1 MIWKL
6 FPDGDEVNDRLYFNH
21 LPTIENYYGE
31 SISINGFDLQKAVIK
46 AFSSLRKVF
55 KVWNAFKVR
64 VIFQTLQR
72 KKSTPKSSRTIK
84 LISDFSCSK
93 NDFLKLPHLSW
104 QLKPEFKKENINFE
118 IYTNDSLT
126 VS

>member
-64 VIFQTLQR
+64 V
-72 KKSTPKSSRTIK
+72 
-84 LISDFSCSK
+84 
-93 NDFLKLPHLSW
+93 FLNPS
-104 QLKPEFKKENINFE
+104 KKEINPEKLQDNQTDF
-118 IYTNDSLT
+118 
-126 VS
+126 

>member
-1 MIWKL
+1 MTLRFDLELDRYFGGTLRRKLYTTKIVQFLFTSIKLPDGKGMIWKL

-31 SISINGFDLQKAVIK
+31 SDSINGFDLQKAAIK

-64 VIFQTLQR
+64 VF
-72 KKSTPKSSRTIK
+72 
-84 LISDFSCSK
+84 F
-93 NDFLKLPHLSW
+93 
-104 QLKPEFKKENINFE
+104 
-118 IYTNDSLT
+118 
-126 VS
+126 